1 MVDWKR
7 DGPVRA
13 DKKHK
18 RNKNEQRRKLYSG
31 IKEQSFLL
39 FVYKKWIKIQGDSMR

>member
-1 MVDWKR
+1 MVGRKR

-13 DKKHK
+13 DEKQC
-18 RNKNEQRRKLYSG
+18 NKNEQRRELYSG